1 MGWTQLAGPNTSV
14 QDQAGWCLRFTQAV
28 FGAPARY
35 YCAYDAWVATSLKH
49 ADRSLP
55 EGVSVPVW
63 YTWWGTINGEYR
75 NWGHAC
81 AAIWIPEEGRH
92 KILSSPPSGY
102 GQAWFNDIDH
112 MARAYN
118 LTYEGWSEDL
128 NGLQTVSFTSQPI
141 PTGDDDM
148 YAKVNIDTGIAYLW
162 NMASGVHSH
171 IAEMPDYVQIDSNLK
186 TWKFATEADFANF
199 KARFATVLPLT
210 VDANAIATAVVAQ
223 LGNVQIDV
231 DALATAIADKIDCCN
246 PSPTPAPDV
255 TTKAEIIAS
264 IEANYPEDTK

>member
-1 MGWTQLAGPNTSV
+1 
-14 QDQAGWCLRFTQAV
+14 
-28 FGAPARY
+28 
-35 YCAYDAWVATSLKH
+35 
-49 ADRSLP
+49 
-55 EGVSVPVW
+55 
-63 YTWWGTINGEYR
+63 
-75 NWGHAC
+75 
-81 AAIWIPEEGRH
+81 
-92 KILSSPPSGY
+92 
-102 GQAWFNDIDH
+102 